1 MSMASASTKMLP
13 TTNTLTNG
21 SRTVIDTSK
30 LRNMWETAYIVAFCD
45 KFKSALRNL
54 EFWPEE
60 FEQTLYSSSTDELL
74 EEIHCAFLTNVLNR
88 KKAVERNTWRKFLT
102 DTIEQHLKKRSDFCL
117 DYNPMRRVNNY
128 NYYEL
133 GVEDRVLILY
143 SLVNWQL
150 KESKSIRDLI
160 DLHYKNRHKTEAMN
174 PLRLEMIGQDRKNA
188 NYYFLGNSPR
198 IYRERYPKPGIPI
211 THENV
216 EWIAVTTTLE
226 EIISLVDDPNRLK
239 PKSFTKDRALHAKL
253 KEDIIPRVEELVQLK
268 EKKEERRRKQE
279 RIAQRFAILHANATV
294 YETRT
299 RSASRKAGL
308 NTPDGP
314 VSIRNNEL
322 QNDYKYSPY
331 PTASAR
337 RLGKRVMRE
346 ESQAESVINNKSNTS
361 TTDIIMQEAHEVQHT
376 AEEFSTLSNTNGSVD
391 FTYDSADNV
400 PQKSLVSVTNRQ
412 TAVDHKTTN
421 DEYTTY
427 NAITPNGIEQGTNQ
441 HTNSTTISMPIQM
454 NGAHDIAVA
463 AATPST
469 SNSTSSI
476 EISDDAGTEPMSIEQ
491 ELFGKDS
498 DTDLSDIWESSEE
511 SEWESE
517 DESD

>member
-1 MSMASASTKMLP
+1 MSMATASTTIP
-13 TTNTLTNG
+13 PATNNASTNG
-21 SRTVIDTSK
+21 SGTVIDTSK

-60 FEQTLYSSSTDELL
+60 FERTLYSSSTDELL

-88 KKAVERNTWRKFLT
+88 KKAVERNTWKKFLT
-102 DTIEQHLKKRSDFCL
+102 DTIDQHLKKRSDFYL
-117 DYNPMRRVNNY
+117 DYNPMRRVNNH

-133 GVEDRVLILY
+133 RVEDRVLILY

-150 KESKSIRDLI
+150 RESKSIRDLI
-160 DLHYKNRHKTEAMN
+160 DSHYKNRHKTEAMN

-198 IYRERYPKPGIPI
+198 IYREKYPKPGIPI

-226 EIISLVDDPNRLK
+226 EIKSLVDDTNRLK
-239 PKSFTKDRALHAKL
+239 PTSFTKDRALYAKL
-253 KEDIIPRVEELVQLK
+253 KDDIIPRVEELVQAK
-268 EKKEERRRKQE
+268 EKKDERRRKQE

-308 NTPDGP
+308 NTPEDS
-314 VSIRNNEL
+314 VSIRKNRL

-331 PTASAR
+331 FPASAR
-337 RLGKRVMRE
+337 RLGKRAVRE
-346 ESQAESVINNKSNTS
+346 ESQAGSVISNHNTTS
-361 TTDIIMQEAHEVQHT
+361 IDVIMQEANEVQHT
-376 AEEFSTLSNTNGSVD
+376 VEELSTLSNTSE
-391 FTYDSADNV
+391 FTYDSADNA
-400 PQKSLVSVTNRQ
+400 PLTSLENITNGQ
-412 TAVDHKTTN
+412 IAIGHKTTTN
-421 DEYTTY
+421 DDYTTY
-427 NAITPNGIEQGTNQ
+427 NAITPNGIEQSNNQ
-441 HTNSTTISMPIQM
+441 HTNGTAISMPIKM
-454 NGAHDIAVA
+454 NGAHDIA
-463 AATPST
+463 ATPST
-469 SNSTSSI
+469 SKSASSI
-476 EISDDAGTEPMSIEQ
+476 EISDDTGTESMLIEQ

-498 DTDLSDIWESSEE
+498 DTDLSDIWESSED
-511 SEWESE
+511 SKWESE
-517 DESD
+517 NEEESD